1 VNRIEKDPLQQKIE
15 IANWV
20 LLGVFVLFS
29 LVIMSFKFAL
39 GVLLGGL
46 ICIVNFY
53 RLHKNLADVITR
65 SPGSAKSSMM
75 FKYYIRLAV
84 TAVVLYFIVTSDIV
98 DVVGLLIGLSIVVI
112 NIILT
117 TAVMMFMSK
126 KNCLEEV
133 K

>member
-1 VNRIEKDPLQQKIE
+1 MSRIEKDPLQQKIE
-15 IANWV
+15 MANWV
-20 LLGVFVLFS
+20 LLGVFVLLS
-29 LVIMSFKFAL
+29 LVVMSFKFAL
-39 GVLLGGL
+39 GVLIGGL

-53 RLHKNLADVITR
+53 RLHKNLVDVITR
-65 SPGSAKSSMM
+65 SPQSAKSAMM
-75 FKYYIRLAV
+75 IKYYIRMAV
-84 TAVVLYFIVTSDIV
+84 TAVVLYFIVTSGFV

-117 TAVMMFMSK
+117 TAVMMFLSK

>member
-1 VNRIEKDPLQQKIE
+1 VSRIEKDPLQQKLE
-15 IANWV
+15 MANWV

-29 LVIMSFKFAL
+29 LVVMPLKFSL
-39 GVLLGGL
+39 GVLIGGL

-53 RLHKNLADVITR
+53 RLQKNLLSVITR
-65 SPGSAKSSMM
+65 SPKSAKSKIMI
-75 FKYYIRLAV
+75 KYYIRLAV
-84 TAVVLYFIVTSDIV
+84 TAVVLYFIVTSGFV

>member
-20 LLGVFVLFS
+20 LLGVFVLLS

-53 RLHKNLADVITR
+53 RLHKNLIDVVTR
-65 SPGSAKSSMM
+65 SRESAKSAMM

-117 TAVMMFMSK
+117 TAVMMFLSK

>member
-126 KNCLEEV
+126 KKLPGGG
-133 K
+133 

>member
-1 VNRIEKDPLQQKIE
+1 MNRIEKDPLQQKIE

>member
-1 VNRIEKDPLQQKIE
+1 MNRIEKDPLQQKIE

-20 LLGVFVLFS
+20 LLGVFVLLS

-53 RLHKNLADVITR
+53 RLHKNLIDVVTR
-65 SPGSAKSSMM
+65 SRESAKSAMM

-117 TAVMMFMSK
+117 TAVMMFLSK

>member
-1 VNRIEKDPLQQKIE
+1 VSRIEKDPLQQKIE
-15 IANWV
+15 MANWV

-29 LVIMSFKFAL
+29 LVVMSFKFAL
-39 GVLLGGL
+39 GVLIGGL

-53 RLHKNLADVITR
+53 RLHKNLVDVITR
-65 SPGSAKSSMM
+65 SPQSAKSAMM
-75 FKYYIRLAV
+75 IKYYIRMAV
-84 TAVVLYFIVTSDIV
+84 TAVVLYFIVTSGFV

-117 TAVMMFMSK
+117 TAVMMFLSK

>member
-117 TAVMMFMSK
+117 TAVMMFLSK

>member
-1 VNRIEKDPLQQKIE
+1 MSRIEKDPLQQKIE
-15 IANWV
+15 MANWV

-29 LVIMSFKFAL
+29 LVVMSFKFAL
-39 GVLLGGL
+39 GVLIGGL

-53 RLHKNLADVITR
+53 RLHKNLVDVITR
-65 SPGSAKSSMM
+65 SPQSAKSAMM
-75 FKYYIRLAV
+75 IKYYIRMAV
-84 TAVVLYFIVTSDIV
+84 TAVVLYFIVTSGFV

-117 TAVMMFMSK
+117 TAVMMFLSK

>member
-20 LLGVFVLFS
+20 LLGVFVLLS
-29 LVIMSFKFAL
+29 LVLMSFKFAM

-53 RLHKNLADVITR
+53 RLHKNLVDVITR
-65 SPGSAKSSMM
+65 SPESAKSSMM

-84 TAVVLYFIVTSDIV
+84 TAVVLYFIVTSGIV

-117 TAVMMFMSK
+117 TAVTMFLSK

>member
-1 VNRIEKDPLQQKIE
+1 VSRIEKDPLQQKIE
-15 IANWV
+15 MANWV
-20 LLGVFVLFS
+20 LLGVFVLLS
-29 LVIMSFKFAL
+29 LVVMSFKFAL
-39 GVLLGGL
+39 GVLIGGL

-53 RLHKNLADVITR
+53 RLHKNLVDVITR
-65 SPGSAKSSMM
+65 SPQSAKSAMM
-75 FKYYIRLAV
+75 IKYYIRMAV
-84 TAVVLYFIVTSDIV
+84 TAVVLYFIVTSGFV

-117 TAVMMFMSK
+117 TAVMMFLSK

>member
-1 VNRIEKDPLQQKIE
+1 MNRIEKDPLQQKIE

-20 LLGVFVLFS
+20 LLGVFVLLS
-29 LVIMSFKFAL
+29 LVLMSFKFAM

-53 RLHKNLADVITR
+53 RLHKNLVDVITR
-65 SPGSAKSSMM
+65 SPESAKSSMM

-84 TAVVLYFIVTSDIV
+84 TAVVLYFIVTSGIV

-117 TAVMMFMSK
+117 TAVTMFLSK

>member
-53 RLHKNLADVITR
+53 RLHKNLVDVITR

-117 TAVMMFMSK
+117 TAVMMFLSK